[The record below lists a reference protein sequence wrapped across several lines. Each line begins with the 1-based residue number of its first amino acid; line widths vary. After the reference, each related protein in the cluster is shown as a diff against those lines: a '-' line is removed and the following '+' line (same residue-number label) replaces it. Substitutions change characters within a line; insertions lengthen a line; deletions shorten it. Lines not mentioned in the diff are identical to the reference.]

1 MISTDTTLS
10 ALIGAAV
17 GGVLSNY
24 SRMTPL
30 AGAAIGAAVGG
41 ATAHFVEQQKL
52 RREEEETAALNG
64 NGGGLN
70 GNGGGVIGPPQCGEG
85 FVHDGGIPGTCIPV
99 SEAAALGLPTGD
111 TSTGDATP
119 SVIINPAFANVSVQP
134 IDPSLIA
141 LRFNQ

>member
-70 GNGGGVIGPPQCGEG
+70 GNGGGVIGNGGG
-85 FVHDGGIPGTCIPV
+85 F
-99 SEAAALGLPTGD
+99 D

-119 SVIINPAFANVSVQP
+119 SVIINPDFANVSVQP

>member
-64 NGGGLN
+64 NGGG
-70 GNGGGVIGPPQCGEG
+70 VIGPPQCGEG

-119 SVIINPAFANVSVQP
+119 SVIINPAFANGSVQP